1 MTGAGVRMSDRDGY
15 GCLGSIISLL
25 LLAILWPYIIAAIG
39 IYIAFLVLVEILA
52 WIASNWIV
60 LSAWLMF
67 FLGLYLVAKYK
78 LPSRAFAR
86 IAFKREKAS
95 FNTINWPAAPQSA
108 PEDLTRAPS
117 IFTPTTNLYCYWCTK
132 KLGLQSWERSGKH
145 YCQSC
150 YEAICKK
157 KLDIE

>member
-1 MTGAGVRMSDRDGY
+1 MGMSNRDGI
-15 GCLGSIISLL
+15 GCLGSILSLVL
-25 LLAILWPYIIAAIG
+25 LVVLWPYIIAAIG
-39 IYIAFLVLVEILA
+39 IYIAFLILVEILA
-52 WIASNWIV
+52 WIATNWIMV
-60 LSAWLMF
+60 GVWLMF
-67 FLGLYLVAKYK
+67 FLGIYLVLKYK

-95 FNTINWPAAPQSA
+95 FKTIDWPAAPQRA
-108 PEDLTRAPS
+108 PEHSTKDPS
-117 IFTPTTNLYCYWCTK
+117 VFTPSTNLYCYWCTK
-132 KLGLQSWERSGKH
+132 KLGLQSWERSGKY